1 MTAPAPRTLRP
12 HSGIRASRAALW
24 YAAAIAVAAFF
35 LFPLYWSI
43 ISSLKAPSEAVSSD
57 VTYWPQQFSIESYQ
71 QIADRGAGGIFVAFG
86 NSLIVTMVTIA
97 ITAVL
102 STLAGYAFSRFKFRG
117 SSFFFVLILLVLM
130 IPFQSILIPLYVL
143 LNGIGLSNSLLG
155 LALLYATFQLPFSI
169 FVMRNTFDQVPRE
182 LDEAANVDGAGTVRT
197 LRSVLLPT
205 IWPGVVTVVL
215 FAFLFAWNEF
225 LAALVILGDPTQF
238 TLPVMLNLIVANQY
252 GTVVWGN
259 LQAGVVV
266 AMVPCLL
273 VFLLL
278 QRYYI
283 AGATAG
289 SLKG

>member
-1 MTAPAPRTLRP
+1 MTNLVNRSVGTRR
-12 HSGIRASRAALW
+12 GIRAARAALW
-24 YAAAIAVAAFF
+24 YAIAIAVAAFF

-43 ISSLKAPSEAVSSD
+43 ISSLKAPAEAISSD
-57 VTYWPQQFSIESYQ
+57 VTYWPKQFSIESYL
-71 QIADRGAGGIFVAFG
+71 QIADRGAGGIFSALG
-86 NSLIVTMVTIA
+86 NSLIVTLLTIA
-97 ITAVL
+97 IAGVV
-102 STLAGYAFSRFKFRG
+102 STLAGYAFSRFRFPG
-117 SSFFFVLILLVLM
+117 SPVLFVLILLVLM

-143 LNGIGLSNSLLG
+143 LTGIGLSNSLLG

-182 LDEAANVDGAGTVRT
+182 LDEAATVDGAGTLRT
-197 LRSVLLPT
+197 LVSVLLPT
-205 IWPGVVTVVL
+205 TWPGVVTVVL

-225 LAALVILGDPTQF
+225 LAALVILGDPTRF
-238 TLPVMLNLIVANQY
+238 TIPVMLNLIVANQY
-252 GTVVWGN
+252 GTVVWGD

-278 QRYYI
+278 QRYYV